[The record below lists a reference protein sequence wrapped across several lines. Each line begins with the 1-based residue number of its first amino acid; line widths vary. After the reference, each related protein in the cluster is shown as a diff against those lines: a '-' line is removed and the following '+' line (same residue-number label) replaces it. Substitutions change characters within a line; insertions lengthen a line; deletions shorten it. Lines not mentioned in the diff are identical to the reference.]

1 MHKSQFMSQI
11 RITLPVTVSDLY
23 SSGTIGFPRFRS
35 SKRDDTA
42 TEIEKAA
49 AAFLA
54 VLRVKGKP
62 PRTFDPWKL
71 RDAFLAWPLED
82 WQDFCEMV
90 DLGVPQISKNE
101 FADWQRLF
109 RKALILPA
117 REWKTLA
124 GEFAQ
129 QKVKR
134 LLERLPIDF
143 EWEAET
149 PIARINCT
157 SAFKTI
163 IATIQVDALQ
173 GAQFR
178 VCARHDCNNP
188 PFRVEARHKIFC
200 CSDCAHLVAVR
211 KSRERAA
218 EAKNK
223 AVKKTPE
230 RKRRG

>member
-1 MHKSQFMSQI
+1 MSQM

-23 SSGTIGFPRFRS
+23 SNGTIGYKPLSQREYL
-35 SKRDDTA
+35 KNPDTA
-42 TEIEKAA
+42 
-49 AAFLA
+49 FFGP
-54 VLRVKGKP
+54 VRVKGKP
-62 PRTFDPWKL
+62 PGTFDPWQI
-71 RDAFLAWPLED
+71 REAFLTWPLED
-82 WQDFCEMV
+82 WQRFCEMV
-90 DLGVPQISKNE
+90 GYIGAPQISKNE

-134 LLERLPIDF
+134 LLDRLPIDF

-149 PIARINCT
+149 PIARINCA

-163 IATIQVDALQ
+163 IATIQVDALR

-178 VCARHDCNNP
+178 VCARHDCKNP

-200 CSDCAHLVAVR
+200 SPECAHLVAVR
-211 KSRERAA
+211 NSRQRAA
-218 EAKNK
+218 ETKSKAAKKSPN
-223 AVKKTPE
+223 
-230 RKRRG
+230 RKHRG